1 MSVRMVKNGNGI
13 EVVGDE
19 VIAHIRILKSGQVQL
34 EAPTVPPQ
42 ILCKMLFNV
51 ITELMYASF
60 QPVEVSRIEPPT
72 MTM

>member
-19 VIAHIRILKSGQVQL
+19 VVASIRILKSGQIQV
-34 EAPTVPPQ
+34 EAPTIPPQ
-42 ILCKMLFNV
+42 ILCKALFNL

-60 QPVEVSRIEPPT
+60 QPVEVSRIQPPT
-72 MTM
+72 M